1 MDEDSRNARMD
12 GSCVT
17 TVKLTPTCHS
27 QNDNLYEAEK
37 TIKTFSMS
45 FCPAQSIN
53 PLALCARVLCRL
65 FCPEGFEKD
74 EQGCDTCQCKKKTT
88 PAQTCSEVVGNF
100 QRQKNTR
107 RQTSRKTEIAWHRK
121 NQKEEA
127 YKNKYHLNSD
137 ARNHKVVNNCKS

>member
-1 MDEDSRNARMD
+1 MG

-37 TIKTFSMS
+37 TLKTFSMS